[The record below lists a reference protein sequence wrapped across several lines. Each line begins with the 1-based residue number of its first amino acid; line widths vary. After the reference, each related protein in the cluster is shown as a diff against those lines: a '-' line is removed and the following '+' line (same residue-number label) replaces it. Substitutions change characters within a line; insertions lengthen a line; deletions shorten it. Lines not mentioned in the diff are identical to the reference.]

1 MEIEN
6 DPNVVYGGD
15 ESGCLT
21 EGCVSLAHLLVKK
34 LTDGGSANASVSSY
48 LT

>member
-1 MEIEN
+1 MEAEN

-21 EGCVSLAHLLVKK
+21 EGCVSLAQLLVKK
-34 LTDGGSANASVSSY
+34 LNDGGNANASVSFQ
-48 LT
+48 L